1 MVLRAGRRGLN
12 YSDRSM
18 GGGGV
23 GGEGVVEVGPA
34 IGASVLKDMVLE
46 FYQSLARED
55 TRRAQPPEIE
65 SDFLLVA

>member
-1 MVLRAGRRGLN
+1 
-12 YSDRSM
+12 M

-46 FYQSLARED
+46 FYQSLLARED
-55 TRRAQPPEIE
+55 
-65 SDFLLVA
+65 